1 MYELE
6 EKSKIIDGYK
16 LKSKGVFNFEELYTE
31 MAKWFKH
38 YDYNWKEIEYKKI
51 DNQDNTQT
59 VEIRWE
65 CPKEID
71 NYVSILTEI
80 FLKATDLSNV
90 EVTVGNEKKMMNKG
104 SVELK
109 FTTTMIKN
117 INIWTNKPFG
127 KAAGL
132 IYDKILIK
140 DRLTYYED
148 EIFNESQKLIAE
160 IKEYLQIYAR

>member
-6 EKSKIIDGYK
+6 AKNKIIDGYK
-16 LKSKGVFNFEELYTE
+16 LKSKGIFNFEELYTE

-38 YDYNWKEIEYKKI
+38 YGYDWKELEYKKT
-51 DNQDNTQT
+51 DNPNGSQT
-59 VEIRWE
+59 AEVKWE

-71 NYVSILTEI
+71 KYVSMLTEI
-80 FLKATDLSNV
+80 FLKADLSDV
-90 EVTVGNEKKMMNKG
+90 EVTIGNEKKKMNKG
-104 SVELK
+104 TVELK

-117 INIWTNKPFG
+117 VDVWAKKPFG

-140 DRLTYYED
+140 DRLKYYED
-148 EIFNESQKLIAE
+148 EILNESQKLISE
-160 IKEYLQIYAR
+160 VKEYLQIYAR